1 MELTGWRRPHR
12 ILQEEG
18 DSPAADLFRK
28 MPSSG
33 SLNTLRMSLRRR
45 LPLGQVDFNIDHTPS
60 WESLEALS
68 NKPSAL
74 QSLGRTARNTWG
86 SVSQKLQKRRQSRN
100 DCLVVT
106 PSKPQARRRYKSG
119 SASKKST
126 PPRTPR
132 SREGRNR
139 SSTSSVSHTPE
150 EREASRL
157 FGKDGLPLRRSIRSA
172 ALKSPYASPTT
183 GISRRR
189 QFARDLESVSFGIR
203 QLKRMSHVFDEAIT
217 KEERKQAIENYHH
230 IMSENMRLSKIQ
242 AQKLLTSSVRRKA
255 KRLCSTVGS
264 WADEALASIAERGKD
279 LN

>member
-189 QFARDLESVSFGIR
+189 
-203 QLKRMSHVFDEAIT
+203 
-217 KEERKQAIENYHH
+217 KQAIENYHH